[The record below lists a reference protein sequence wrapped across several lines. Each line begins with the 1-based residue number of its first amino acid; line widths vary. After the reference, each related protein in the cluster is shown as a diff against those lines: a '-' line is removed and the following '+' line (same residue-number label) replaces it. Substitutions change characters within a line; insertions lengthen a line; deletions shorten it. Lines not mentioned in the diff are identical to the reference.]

1 MDGATPAGHV
11 VIYDDDRY
19 DMGGVMAG
27 LLPCD
32 GVLLVTLRLENNAVY
47 NDPKARVLG
56 RGTTDMKRFL
66 ASALALAEHA
76 KGRTLRASLGP

>member
-1 MDGATPAGHV
+1 MARQYVVACPADAVMPTFTPDGVMDGATPAGHV

-32 GVLLVTLRLENNAVY
+32 GVLLVTSRLENNAV
-47 NDPKARVLG
+47 
-56 RGTTDMKRFL
+56 
-66 ASALALAEHA
+66 
-76 KGRTLRASLGP
+76 